1 MDVVRRRPLWS
12 LVGLGLAL
20 AATSGCQTWF
30 AGMTLPSGR
39 YLEHPPQYFPP
50 SPFFPLTRELA
61 SQEAVLAAPAP
72 GAAVASP
79 LPAPVPA
86 AGAPL
91 PAPVPAAPGGAAP
104 LPPPEPVPPKQ

>member
-1 MDVVRRRPLWS
+1 MDVVRRRPLWCV
-12 LVGLGLAL
+12 VGLGLAL
-20 AATSGCQTWF
+20 AATTGCQTWF

-72 GAAVASP
+72 GAAGAAAAP
-79 LPAPVPA
+79 LPPPVPA

-91 PAPVPAAPGGAAP
+91 PPPVPGAGAAP
-104 LPPPEPVPPKQ
+104 LPPPVPVAPMP